1 MQIKKLR
8 SVIGLIAITVFC
20 SVFSVMGTQAKADA
34 QNGKK
39 NSLPEIEYLYIESP
53 DMGIRDT
60 ENIVVSLA
68 QAPDEIDAVTL
79 VYESESGQEMELK
92 ANKSEE
98 QTYLF
103 SKEFEKEG
111 IYTVTKVK
119 YTSGNAEYELLLEDE
134 GIEASFEV
142 GEESSEY
149 AMFSENTDITEEEVE
164 EAVVISDNNESAIV
178 SDVSNALEQV
188 SEDVVPVAR
197 SRQAK
202 KSNVVVVLDPGHDS
216 SHTGASGYGVKE
228 QEATLKIAQYCK
240 QELQQYYGIT
250 VYMTREGA
258 ECPYPETI
266 GVSNGNVRDI
276 EKRVQWAAEKGA
288 SSFVSFHLNSSTSS
302 SPKGAEVYYPSSSS
316 DGKSLAQKI
325 ENELVSLGL
334 YNRGVKKNDTYAV
347 IKNSIRNGFPGL
359 IIEHAFVSNSGDA
372 SKYLSSDAKLR
383 SLGIA
388 DATGIAKYYGL
399 SKGVWELAS
408 NGKWKWK
415 DGSGKYIVDS
425 WKFISDKWYFFDKNG
440 YMLTGW
446 QLIDGHW
453 YYLNG
458 SGAMLTGWQFI
469 DGCWYYLNGSGAMLT
484 GWQYLDGHWY
494 YLNGSGAMLTGLQ
507 NIGSHTCYFNSS
519 GWMLTGW
526 QKIENIWYYFN
537 SSGYMLK
544 GEQNIG
550 GTKWYLDEKTG
561 ALYTGWRAADNKW
574 YYHNNY
580 GYKTIGWQKVG
591 GCWYYMNKKGE
602 MLTGW
607 QFIDGHWYYM
617 NGSGVML
624 AGWQFID
631 SHWYYMNGNGAMLTG
646 WQLIGGHWY
655 YMNGSGKM
663 LTGLQKIG
671 NQTCYFNS
679 SGWMLTGWQKIEN
692 ILYYF
697 NGSGYMLKGEQNIG
711 GTKWYLDEKTGALYT
726 GWQFSDNKWHYHNNY
741 GYKIIGWQKV
751 GGCWY
756 YMNEKGEM
764 LRGWQFIGSHWYYM
778 NGSGAMLTGWQ
789 FIDSHW
795 YYMNGSGAMLTGWQF
810 IGSHW
815 YYLNGSGAMLT
826 GWQFIGN
833 KWYYLESSGVW
844 NANPTSKPPIEG
856 EPTEKPSVE
865 EYYTIEGENTVTV
878 EQMARWYT
886 ENSPITFPV
895 DSYRSGGVNSLKE
908 FCQIYYE
915 EAQSENIRVEV
926 AFAQAMHETGWLQ
939 FKGQV
944 KIGQFNFAGLG
955 ATDGG
960 ASGADF
966 SKYGTEGVRMGIRA
980 QIQHLKAYAS
990 DTITEKTLANLC
1002 VDERF
1007 KYVTKGCAK
1016 YVEWLGQ
1023 KENPQGLGWA
1033 TAEGYGNKIRAQI
1046 ESLKACKN

>member
-1 MQIKKLR
+1 MQIKRLR

-39 NSLPEIEYLYIESP
+39 NSLPEVEYLYIESP
-53 DMGIRDT
+53 DMRIRDT

-197 SRQAK
+197 SRQVK

-216 SHTGASGYGVKE
+216 SHTGASGHGVRE
-228 QEATLKIAQYCK
+228 EVATLKIAQYCK
-240 QELQQYYGIT
+240 QELEQYGGVT
-250 VYMTREGA
+250 VYMTRTSA
-258 ECPYPETI
+258 ACPYPETI
-266 GVSNGNVRDI
+266 GVSKGNIKDI
-276 EKRVQWAAEKGA
+276 EKRVQWAASKGA
-288 SSFVSFHLNSSTSS
+288 SSFVSFHLNSASAAA
-302 SPKGAEVYYPSSSS
+302 KGAEVYYPSSSS
-316 DGKSLAQKI
+316 EGKALAQKI
-325 ENELVSLGL
+325 QNELTALGL
-334 YNRGVKKNDTYAV
+334 NDRKVKKGDTYAV
-347 IKNSIRNGFPGL
+347 VKNSIRNGFPGL
-359 IIEHAFVSNSGDA
+359 IIEHAFVSNSSDA
-372 SKYLSSDAKLR
+372 SNYLSSDAKLR
-383 SLGIA
+383 SLGVA

-399 SKGVWELAS
+399 SKGEWEFI

-415 DGSGKYIVDS
+415 EGSGNYVVNS
-425 WKFISDKWYFFDKNG
+425 WKLIADKWYYFDKNG
-440 YMLTGW
+440 YMQTGW
-446 QLIDGHW
+446 QFIGNHW
-453 YYLNG
+453 YYMSG
-458 SGAMLTGWQFI
+458 SGTMLTGWQFI
-469 DGCWYYLNGSGAMLT
+469 DGYWYYMNGSGAMLT

-494 YLNGSGAMLTGLQ
+494 YLN
-507 NIGSHTCYFNSS
+507 
-519 GWMLTGW
+519 
-526 QKIENIWYYFN
+526 E
-537 SSGYMLK
+537 
-544 GEQNIG
+544 
-550 GTKWYLDEKTG
+550 
-561 ALYTGWRAADNKW
+561 
-574 YYHNNY
+574 
-580 GYKTIGWQKVG
+580 
-591 GCWYYMNKKGE
+591 
-602 MLTGW
+602 
-607 QFIDGHWYYM
+607 
-617 NGSGVML
+617 
-624 AGWQFID
+624 
-631 SHWYYMNGNGAMLTG
+631 
-646 WQLIGGHWY
+646 
-655 YMNGSGKM
+655 SGKM
-663 LTGLQKIG
+663 LKGLQKIG

-692 ILYYF
+692 IWYYF
-697 NGSGYMLKGEQNIG
+697 NGSGYMVKGEQKIG
-711 GTKWYLDEKTGALYT
+711 GTKWYLDEQTGALTT
-726 GWQFSDNKWHYHNNY
+726 GWKIVDNKWFYYNSN
-741 GYKIIGWQKV
+741 GYRTTGWQKV
-751 GGCWY
+751 SGHWY
-756 YMNEKGEM
+756 YMNKDGVM
-764 LRGWQFIGSHWYYM
+764 LTGWQYLSGSWYYMNKDGVMLTGWQYLSGHWYYM

-789 FIDSHW
+789 
-795 YYMNGSGAMLTGWQF
+795 Y
-810 IGSHW
+810 
-815 YYLNGSGAMLT
+815 
-826 GWQFIGN
+826 IGN
-833 KWYYLESSGVW
+833 KWYYFESSGVW
-844 NANPTSKPPIEG
+844 NSNPSNKPPVQEQ
-856 EPTEKPSVE
+856 PSEKPSDKPSQSPSDKPTVE
-865 EYYTIEGENTVTV
+865 DYYTIEGESSVTV
-878 EQMARWYT
+878 EQMMKWYD
-886 ENSPITFPV
+886 EKSPIDFPV
-895 DSYRSGGVNSLKE
+895 DAYRLGGVNSLKD

-955 ATDGG
+955 AIDGG

-966 SKYGTEGVRMGIRA
+966 SKYREEGVRMGIRA

-990 DTITEKTLANLC
+990 DTVTENTLANPC

-1007 KYVTKGCAK
+1007 KYVTKGCAE

-1033 TAEGYGNKIRAQI
+1033 TMKGYGNKIRAQI
-1046 ESLKACKN
+1046 ENLKACKV

>member
-1 MQIKKLR
+1 MQIKRLR

-39 NSLPEIEYLYIESP
+39 NLLPEIEYLYIESP

-216 SHTGASGYGVKE
+216 SHAGASGYGVKE

-240 QELQQYYGIT
+240 QELEQYYGIT
-250 VYMTREGA
+250 VYMTRERA

-408 NGKWKWK
+408 NGKWQWK
-415 DGSGKYIVDS
+415 DGSGKYVVNS
-425 WKFISDKWYFFDKNG
+425 WKYISDKWYYFDKNG

-646 WQLIGGHWY
+646 WQLIGGH
-655 YMNGSGKM
+655 
-663 LTGLQKIG
+663 
-671 NQTCYFNS
+671 
-679 SGWMLTGWQKIEN
+679 
-692 ILYYF
+692 
-697 NGSGYMLKGEQNIG
+697 
-711 GTKWYLDEKTGALYT
+711 
-726 GWQFSDNKWHYHNNY
+726 
-741 GYKIIGWQKV
+741 
-751 GGCWY
+751 WY

-990 DTITEKTLANLC
+990 DTITEKTLANFC

-1016 YVEWLGQ
+1016 YVEWLGRR
-1023 KENPQGLGWA
+1023 KIHKDWAGLQRKA
-1033 TAEGYGNKIRAQI
+1033 MEIRY
-1046 ESLKACKN
+1046 ELKLRV

>member
-1 MQIKKLR
+1 MQIKRLR

-39 NSLPEIEYLYIESP
+39 NLLPEIEYLYIESP

-216 SHTGASGYGVKE
+216 SHAGASGYGVKE

-240 QELQQYYGIT
+240 QELEQYYGIT

-408 NGKWKWK
+408 NGKWQWK
-415 DGSGKYIVDS
+415 DGSGKYVVNS
-425 WKFISDKWYFFDKNG
+425 WKYISDKWYYFDKNG

-446 QLIDGHW
+446 QYLDGHW
-453 YYLNG
+453 YYMNG
-458 SGAMLTGWQFI
+458 SGVMLTGWQSL
-469 DGCWYYLNGSGAMLT
+469 DGYWYYMNESGVMLT

-494 YLNGSGAMLTGLQ
+494 YLSGSGKMLTGLQ
-507 NIGSHTCYFNSS
+507 NIGSQTCYFNSS

-537 SSGYMLK
+537 
-544 GEQNIG
+544 
-550 GTKWYLDEKTG
+550 
-561 ALYTGWRAADNKW
+561 
-574 YYHNNY
+574 
-580 GYKTIGWQKVG
+580 
-591 GCWYYMNKKGE
+591 
-602 MLTGW
+602 
-607 QFIDGHWYYM
+607 
-617 NGSGVML
+617 
-624 AGWQFID
+624 
-631 SHWYYMNGNGAMLTG
+631 
-646 WQLIGGHWY
+646 
-655 YMNGSGKM
+655 
-663 LTGLQKIG
+663 
-671 NQTCYFNS
+671 
-679 SGWMLTGWQKIEN
+679 
-692 ILYYF
+692 
-697 NGSGYMLKGEQNIG
+697 GSGYMLKGEQNIG
-711 GTKWYLDEKTGALYT
+711 GTKWYLDEQTGAWYT
-726 GWQFSDNKWHYHNNY
+726 GWRIVGNKWYYYDKY
-741 GYKIIGWQKV
+741 GYKTTGWQLIS
-751 GGCWY
+751 G
-756 YMNEKGEM
+756 
-764 LRGWQFIGSHWYYM
+764 HWYYM

-789 FIDSHW
+789 
-795 YYMNGSGAMLTGWQF
+795 Y
-810 IGSHW
+810 
-815 YYLNGSGAMLT
+815 
-826 GWQFIGN
+826 IGN

-844 NANPTSKPPIEG
+844 NPNPTSKPPIEG
-856 EPTEKPSVE
+856 EPTDKPSVE
-865 EYYTIEGENTVTV
+865 KYYTIEGENTVTV
-878 EQMARWYT
+878 EQMVRWYA

-895 DSYRSGGVNSLKE
+895 DSYRPGGVNSLEE

-960 ASGADF
+960 ALGADF

-990 DTITEKTLANLC
+990 DTITEKTLANFC

-1033 TAEGYGNKIRAQI
+1033 TSVGYGNKIRVQI
-1046 ESLKACKN
+1046 DSLKTSGV

>member
-1 MQIKKLR
+1 MQIKRLR

-39 NSLPEIEYLYIESP
+39 NSLPEVEYLYIESP
-53 DMGIRDT
+53 DMRIRDT

-216 SHTGASGYGVKE
+216 SHTGASGHGVRE
-228 QEATLKIAQYCK
+228 EVATLKIAQYCK
-240 QELQQYYGIT
+240 QELEQYGGVT
-250 VYMTREGA
+250 VYMTRTSA
-258 ECPYPETI
+258 ACPYPETI
-266 GVSNGNVRDI
+266 GVSKGNIKDI
-276 EKRVQWAAEKGA
+276 EKRVQWAASKGA
-288 SSFVSFHLNSSTSS
+288 SSFVSFHLNSASAAA
-302 SPKGAEVYYPSSSS
+302 KGAEVYYPSSSGE
-316 DGKSLAQKI
+316 GKALAQKI
-325 ENELVSLGL
+325 QNELTALGL
-334 YNRGVKKNDTYAV
+334 NDRKVKKGDTYAV

-383 SLGIA
+383 SLGVA

-399 SKGVWELAS
+399 SKGEWEFI

-415 DGSGKYIVDS
+415 ESSGKYVVNS
-425 WKFISDKWYFFDKNG
+425 WKLIADKWYHFDKSG
-440 YMLTGW
+440 YMQTGW
-446 QLIDGHW
+446 QYLDGYW

-469 DGCWYYLNGSGAMLT
+469 DGCWYYLNGSGAMQT

-494 YLNGSGAMLTGLQ
+494 YLNRSGA
-507 NIGSHTCYFNSS
+507 
-519 GWMLTGW
+519 
-526 QKIENIWYYFN
+526 
-537 SSGYMLK
+537 
-544 GEQNIG
+544 
-550 GTKWYLDEKTG
+550 
-561 ALYTGWRAADNKW
+561 
-574 YYHNNY
+574 
-580 GYKTIGWQKVG
+580 
-591 GCWYYMNKKGE
+591 
-602 MLTGW
+602 
-607 QFIDGHWYYM
+607 
-617 NGSGVML
+617 
-624 AGWQFID
+624 
-631 SHWYYMNGNGAMLTG
+631 
-646 WQLIGGHWY
+646 
-655 YMNGSGKM
+655 M

-679 SGWMLTGWQKIEN
+679 SGWMLTGWQEIEN
-692 ILYYF
+692 IKYYF

-711 GTKWYLDEKTGALYT
+711 GTKWYLDEQTGALHIGWRILENKWFYYNSYGYKTT
-726 GWQFSDNKWHYHNNY
+726 GWQYVGGRWYYMNGK
-741 GYKIIGWQKV
+741 GEMLTGWQKV
-751 GGCWY
+751 GNSWY
-756 YMNEKGEM
+756 YLN
-764 LRGWQFIGSHWYYM
+764 R
-778 NGSGAMLTGWQ
+778 SGAMLTGWQ
-789 FIDSHW
+789 LIGGHW
-795 YYMNGSGAMLTGWQF
+795 YYLSGSGVMLTGWQ
-810 IGSHW
+810 
-815 YYLNGSGAMLT
+815 Y
-826 GWQFIGN
+826 IGN
-833 KWYYLESSGVW
+833 SWYYLEPSGVW
-844 NANPTSKPPIEG
+844 NSNPTSKPPIQENPS
-856 EPTEKPSVE
+856 EKPTDKPSVE
-865 EYYTIEGENTVTV
+865 NYYTLEGESTVSV
-878 EQMARWYT
+878 EQMAKWYIT
-886 ENSPITFPV
+886 KSPIDFPV
-895 DSYRSGGVNSLKE
+895 DSYRSGGVNSLE
-908 FCQIYYE
+908 ELCQIYYE

-990 DTITEKTLANLC
+990 ADITEKTLANPC

-1007 KYVTKGCAK
+1007 KYVTKGCAE

-1023 KENPQGLGWA
+1023 KENPKGLGWA
-1033 TAEGYGNKIRAQI
+1033 TSVGYGNKIRAQI
-1046 ESLKACKN
+1046 ESLKLSKV

>member
-1 MQIKKLR
+1 MQIKRLR

-39 NSLPEIEYLYIESP
+39 NLLPEIEYLYIESP

-216 SHTGASGYGVKE
+216 SHAGASGYGVKE

-240 QELQQYYGIT
+240 QELEQYYGIT

-258 ECPYPETI
+258 ECPYPKTI

-408 NGKWKWK
+408 NGKWQWK
-415 DGSGKYIVDS
+415 DGSGKYVVNS
-425 WKFISDKWYFFDKNG
+425 WKYISDKWYYFDKNG

-915 EAQSENIRVEV
+915 EAQSENCLLYTSPSPR
-926 AFAQAMHETGWLQ
+926 
-939 FKGQV
+939 
-944 KIGQFNFAGLG
+944 
-955 ATDGG
+955 
-960 ASGADF
+960 
-966 SKYGTEGVRMGIRA
+966 
-980 QIQHLKAYAS
+980 
-990 DTITEKTLANLC
+990 DT
-1002 VDERF
+1002 R
-1007 KYVTKGCAK
+1007 
-1016 YVEWLGQ
+1016 
-1023 KENPQGLGWA
+1023 
-1033 TAEGYGNKIRAQI
+1033 
-1046 ESLKACKN
+1046 

>member
-1 MQIKKLR
+1 MKIKRLR
-8 SVIGLIAITVFC
+8 SIVWLIAITVFC

-39 NSLPEIEYLYIESP
+39 NSLPEVEYLYIESP
-53 DMGIRDT
+53 DMRIRDT

-197 SRQAK
+197 SRQVK

-216 SHTGASGYGVKE
+216 SHTGASGHGVRE
-228 QEATLKIAQYCK
+228 EVATLKIAQYCK
-240 QELQQYYGIT
+240 QELEQYGGVT
-250 VYMTREGA
+250 VYMTRTSA
-258 ECPYPETI
+258 ACPYPETI
-266 GVSNGNVRDI
+266 GVSSGNIKDI
-276 EKRVQWAAEKGA
+276 EKRVQWAASKGA
-288 SSFVSFHLNSSTSS
+288 SSFVSFHLNSASAAA
-302 SPKGAEVYYPSSSS
+302 KGAEVYYPSSSS
-316 DGKSLAQKI
+316 EGKALAQKI
-325 ENELVSLGL
+325 QNELTALGL
-334 YNRGVKKNDTYAV
+334 NDRKVKKGDTYAV
-347 IKNSIRNGFPGL
+347 VKNSIRNGFPGL
-359 IIEHAFVSNSGDA
+359 IIEHAFVSNSSDA
-372 SKYLSSDAKLR
+372 SNYLSSDAKLR
-383 SLGIA
+383 SLGVA

-399 SKGVWELAS
+399 SKGEWEFI

-415 DGSGKYIVDS
+415 EGSGNYVVNS
-425 WKFISDKWYFFDKNG
+425 WKLIADKWYYFDKNG

-446 QLIDGHW
+446 QWIGDHW

-458 SGAMLTGWQFI
+458 SGT
-469 DGCWYYLNGSGAMLT
+469 MLT
-484 GWQYLDGHWY
+484 GWQYIGNHWY
-494 YLNGSGAMLTGLQ
+494 YLNGSGTMLTGWQYLGGHWYYLSESGKMFTGLQ
-507 NIGSHTCYFNSS
+507 KIGNQTCYFNNS

-537 SSGYMLK
+537 GSGYMVK
-544 GEQNIG
+544 GEQKIG

-561 ALYTGWRAADNKW
+561 ALYTGWRVVDNKW
-574 YYHNNY
+574 YYHNDY
-580 GYKTIGWQKVG
+580 GYKTIGWQKIG
-591 GCWYYMNKKGE
+591 GRWYYLNGSGE

-607 QFIDGHWYYM
+607 QY
-617 NGSGVML
+617 
-624 AGWQFID
+624 
-631 SHWYYMNGNGAMLTG
+631 
-646 WQLIGGHWY
+646 
-655 YMNGSGKM
+655 
-663 LTGLQKIG
+663 IG
-671 NQTCYFNS
+671 N
-679 SGWMLTGWQKIEN
+679 
-692 ILYYF
+692 
-697 NGSGYMLKGEQNIG
+697 
-711 GTKWYLDEKTGALYT
+711 
-726 GWQFSDNKWHYHNNY
+726 
-741 GYKIIGWQKV
+741 
-751 GGCWY
+751 
-756 YMNEKGEM
+756 
-764 LRGWQFIGSHWYYM
+764 
-778 NGSGAMLTGWQ
+778 
-789 FIDSHW
+789 
-795 YYMNGSGAMLTGWQF
+795 
-810 IGSHW
+810 HW
-815 YYLNGSGAMLT
+815 YYLNGSGVMLT
-826 GWQFIGN
+826 GWQYIGN
-833 KWYYLESSGVW
+833 KWYYLETSGIW
-844 NANPTSKPPIEG
+844 NSNPTSKPPVQDDSSG
-856 EPTEKPSVE
+856 KPTNKPSPSPEEKPSVE
-865 EYYTIEGENTVTV
+865 NYYTIEGESTVTV

-895 DSYRSGGVNSLKE
+895 DSYHSGGVNSLEE
-908 FCQIYYE
+908 FCKIYCE

-939 FKGQV
+939 FEGQV

-1033 TAEGYGNKIRAQI
+1033 TAEGYGNKIRDQI
-1046 ESLKACKN
+1046 DRLKACKV

>member
-1 MQIKKLR
+1 MQIKRLR

-39 NSLPEIEYLYIESP
+39 NSLPEVEYLYIESP
-53 DMGIRDT
+53 DMRIRDT

-216 SHTGASGYGVKE
+216 SHTGASGHGVRE
-228 QEATLKIAQYCK
+228 EVATLKIAQYCK
-240 QELQQYYGIT
+240 QELEQYGGVT
-250 VYMTREGA
+250 VYMTRTSA
-258 ECPYPETI
+258 ACPYPETI
-266 GVSNGNVRDI
+266 GVSKGNIKDI
-276 EKRVQWAAEKGA
+276 EKRVQWAASKGA
-288 SSFVSFHLNSSTSS
+288 SSFVSFHLNSASAAA
-302 SPKGAEVYYPSSSS
+302 KGAEVYYPSSSGE
-316 DGKSLAQKI
+316 GKALAQKI
-325 ENELVSLGL
+325 QNELTALGL
-334 YNRGVKKNDTYAV
+334 NDRKVKKGDTYAV
-347 IKNSIRNGFPGL
+347 IKNSMRNGFPGL

-383 SLGIA
+383 SLGVA

-399 SKGVWELAS
+399 SKGEWEFI

-415 DGSGKYIVDS
+415 ESSGKYVVNS
-425 WKFISDKWYFFDKNG
+425 WKLIADKWYHFDKSG
-440 YMLTGW
+440 YMQTGW
-446 QLIDGHW
+446 QYLDGYW

-469 DGCWYYLNGSGAMLT
+469 DGCWYYLNGSGAMQT

-494 YLNGSGAMLTGLQ
+494 YLNRSGA
-507 NIGSHTCYFNSS
+507 
-519 GWMLTGW
+519 
-526 QKIENIWYYFN
+526 
-537 SSGYMLK
+537 
-544 GEQNIG
+544 
-550 GTKWYLDEKTG
+550 
-561 ALYTGWRAADNKW
+561 
-574 YYHNNY
+574 
-580 GYKTIGWQKVG
+580 
-591 GCWYYMNKKGE
+591 
-602 MLTGW
+602 
-607 QFIDGHWYYM
+607 
-617 NGSGVML
+617 
-624 AGWQFID
+624 
-631 SHWYYMNGNGAMLTG
+631 
-646 WQLIGGHWY
+646 
-655 YMNGSGKM
+655 M

-679 SGWMLTGWQKIEN
+679 SGWMLTGWQEIEN
-692 ILYYF
+692 IKYYF

-711 GTKWYLDEKTGALYT
+711 GTKWYLDEQTGALHIGWRILENKWFYYNSYGYKTT
-726 GWQFSDNKWHYHNNY
+726 GWQYVGGRWYYMNGK
-741 GYKIIGWQKV
+741 GEMLTGWQKV
-751 GGCWY
+751 GNSWY
-756 YMNEKGEM
+756 YLN
-764 LRGWQFIGSHWYYM
+764 R
-778 NGSGAMLTGWQ
+778 SGAMLTGWQ
-789 FIDSHW
+789 LIGGHW
-795 YYMNGSGAMLTGWQF
+795 YYLSGSGVMLTGWQ
-810 IGSHW
+810 
-815 YYLNGSGAMLT
+815 Y
-826 GWQFIGN
+826 IGN
-833 KWYYLESSGVW
+833 SWYYLEPSGVW
-844 NANPTSKPPIEG
+844 NSNPTSKPPIQENPS
-856 EPTEKPSVE
+856 EKPTDKPSVE
-865 EYYTIEGENTVTV
+865 NYYTLEGESTVSV
-878 EQMARWYT
+878 EQMAKWYIT
-886 ENSPITFPV
+886 KSPIDFPV
-895 DSYRSGGVNSLKE
+895 DSYRSGGVNSLE
-908 FCQIYYE
+908 ELCQIYYE

-990 DTITEKTLANLC
+990 ADITEKTLANPC

-1007 KYVTKGCAK
+1007 KYVTKGCAE

-1023 KENPQGLGWA
+1023 KENPKGLGWA
-1033 TAEGYGNKIRAQI
+1033 TSVGYGNKIRAQI
-1046 ESLKACKN
+1046 ESLKLSKV

>member
-1 MQIKKLR
+1 MKIKRLR
-8 SVIGLIAITVFC
+8 SIVWLIAITVFC

-39 NSLPEIEYLYIESP
+39 NSLPEVEYLYIESP
-53 DMGIRDT
+53 DMRIRDT

-197 SRQAK
+197 SRQVK

-216 SHTGASGYGVKE
+216 SHTGASGHGVRE
-228 QEATLKIAQYCK
+228 EVATLKIAQYCK
-240 QELQQYYGIT
+240 QELEQYGGVT
-250 VYMTREGA
+250 VYMTRTSA
-258 ECPYPETI
+258 ACPYPETI
-266 GVSNGNVRDI
+266 GVSSGNIKDI
-276 EKRVQWAAEKGA
+276 EKRVQWAASKGA
-288 SSFVSFHLNSSTSS
+288 SSFVSFHLNSASAAA
-302 SPKGAEVYYPSSSS
+302 KGAEVYYPSSSS
-316 DGKSLAQKI
+316 EGKALAQKI
-325 ENELVSLGL
+325 QNELTALGL
-334 YNRGVKKNDTYAV
+334 NDRKVKKGDTYAV
-347 IKNSIRNGFPGL
+347 VKNSIRNGFPGL
-359 IIEHAFVSNSGDA
+359 IIEHAFVSNSSDA
-372 SKYLSSDAKLR
+372 SNYLSSDAKLR
-383 SLGIA
+383 SLGVA

-399 SKGVWELAS
+399 SKGEWEFI

-415 DGSGKYIVDS
+415 EGSGNYVVNS
-425 WKFISDKWYFFDKNG
+425 WKLIADKWYYFDKNG

-446 QLIDGHW
+446 QWIGDHW

-458 SGAMLTGWQFI
+458 SGT
-469 DGCWYYLNGSGAMLT
+469 MLT
-484 GWQYLDGHWY
+484 GWQYIGNHWY
-494 YLNGSGAMLTGLQ
+494 YLNGSGTMLTGWQYLGGHWYYLSESGKMFTGLQ
-507 NIGSHTCYFNSS
+507 KIGNQTCYFNNS

-537 SSGYMLK
+537 GSGYMVK
-544 GEQNIG
+544 GEQKIG

-561 ALYTGWRAADNKW
+561 ALYTGWRVVDNKW

-580 GYKTIGWQKVG
+580 GYKTIGWQK
-591 GCWYYMNKKGE
+591 
-602 MLTGW
+602 
-607 QFIDGHWYYM
+607 IDG
-617 NGSGVML
+617 
-624 AGWQFID
+624 
-631 SHWYYMNGNGAMLTG
+631 
-646 WQLIGGHWY
+646 
-655 YMNGSGKM
+655 
-663 LTGLQKIG
+663 
-671 NQTCYFNS
+671 
-679 SGWMLTGWQKIEN
+679 
-692 ILYYF
+692 
-697 NGSGYMLKGEQNIG
+697 
-711 GTKWYLDEKTGALYT
+711 
-726 GWQFSDNKWHYHNNY
+726 
-741 GYKIIGWQKV
+741 
-751 GGCWY
+751 
-756 YMNEKGEM
+756 
-764 LRGWQFIGSHWYYM
+764 
-778 NGSGAMLTGWQ
+778 
-789 FIDSHW
+789 
-795 YYMNGSGAMLTGWQF
+795 
-810 IGSHW
+810 HW
-815 YYLNGSGAMLT
+815 YYLNGSGEMLT
-826 GWQFIGN
+826 GWQYIGNHWYYLNGSGVMLTGWQYIGN
-833 KWYYLESSGVW
+833 KWYYLETSGIW
-844 NANPTSKPPIEG
+844 NSNPTSKPPVQDDSSG
-856 EPTEKPSVE
+856 KPTNKPSPSPEEKPSVE
-865 EYYTIEGENTVTV
+865 NYYTIEGESTVTV

-895 DSYRSGGVNSLKE
+895 DSYHSGGVNSLEE
-908 FCQIYYE
+908 FCKIYCE

-939 FKGQV
+939 FEGQV

-1033 TAEGYGNKIRAQI
+1033 TAEGYGNKIRDQI
-1046 ESLKACKN
+1046 DRLKACKV

>member
-1 MQIKKLR
+1 MQIKRLR

-39 NSLPEIEYLYIESP
+39 NLLPEIEYLYIKSP

-216 SHTGASGYGVKE
+216 SHAGASGYGVKE

-240 QELQQYYGIT
+240 QELEQYYGIT

-408 NGKWKWK
+408 NGKWQWK
-415 DGSGKYIVDS
+415 DGSGKYVVNS
-425 WKFISDKWYFFDKNG
+425 WKYISDKWYYFDKNG

-446 QLIDGHW
+446 QYLDGHW
-453 YYLNG
+453 YYMNG
-458 SGAMLTGWQFI
+458 SGVMLTGWQSL
-469 DGCWYYLNGSGAMLT
+469 DGYWYYMNESGVMLT

-494 YLNGSGAMLTGLQ
+494 YLSGSGKMLTGLQ

-550 GTKWYLDEKTG
+550 GTKWYLDEQTG
-561 ALYTGWRAADNKW
+561 AWYTGWRIVENKW
-574 YYHNNY
+574 YYYNNY
-580 GYKTIGWQKVG
+580 GYKI
-591 GCWYYMNKKGE
+591 
-602 MLTGW
+602 
-607 QFIDGHWYYM
+607 
-617 NGSGVML
+617 
-624 AGWQFID
+624 
-631 SHWYYMNGNGAMLTG
+631 TG

-655 YMNGSGKM
+655 YMNESGVM
-663 LTGLQKIG
+663 LTGLQNIG
-671 NQTCYFNS
+671 SQTCYFNS

-692 ILYYF
+692 IWYYF

-711 GTKWYLDEKTGALYT
+711 GTKWYLDEQTGAWYT
-726 GWQFSDNKWHYHNNY
+726 GWRIVGNKWYYYDKY
-741 GYKIIGWQKV
+741 GYKTTGWQLIS
-751 GGCWY
+751 G
-756 YMNEKGEM
+756 
-764 LRGWQFIGSHWYYM
+764 HWYYM

-789 FIDSHW
+789 
-795 YYMNGSGAMLTGWQF
+795 Y
-810 IGSHW
+810 
-815 YYLNGSGAMLT
+815 
-826 GWQFIGN
+826 IGN

-844 NANPTSKPPIEG
+844 NPNPTSKPPIEG
-856 EPTEKPSVE
+856 EPTDKPSVE
-865 EYYTIEGENTVTV
+865 KYYTIEGENTVTV
-878 EQMARWYT
+878 EQMVRWYA

-895 DSYRSGGVNSLKE
+895 DSYRPGGVNSLEE

-960 ASGADF
+960 ALGADF

-990 DTITEKTLANLC
+990 DTITEKTLANFC

-1033 TAEGYGNKIRAQI
+1033 TSVGYGNKIRVQI
-1046 ESLKACKN
+1046 DSLKTSGV

>member
-1 MQIKKLR
+1 MQIKRLR

-39 NSLPEIEYLYIESP
+39 NSLPEVEYLYIESP
-53 DMGIRDT
+53 DMRIRDT

-216 SHTGASGYGVKE
+216 SHTGASGHGVRE
-228 QEATLKIAQYCK
+228 EVATLKIAQYCK
-240 QELQQYYGIT
+240 QELEQYGGVT
-250 VYMTREGA
+250 VYMTRTSA
-258 ECPYPETI
+258 ACPYPETI
-266 GVSNGNVRDI
+266 GVSKGNIKDI
-276 EKRVQWAAEKGA
+276 EKRVQWAASKGA
-288 SSFVSFHLNSSTSS
+288 SSFVSFHLNSASAAA
-302 SPKGAEVYYPSSSS
+302 KGAEVYYPSSSGE
-316 DGKSLAQKI
+316 GKALAQKI
-325 ENELVSLGL
+325 QNELTALGL
-334 YNRGVKKNDTYAV
+334 NDRKVKKGDTYAV

-415 DGSGKYIVDS
+415 DGSGKYVVNS
-425 WKFISDKWYFFDKNG
+425 WKLIADKWYHFDKSG
-440 YMLTGW
+440 YMQTGW
-446 QLIDGHW
+446 QYLDGHW

-507 NIGSHTCYFNSS
+507 KIGSQTCYFNDS
-519 GWMLTGW
+519 GWMLIGW

-537 SSGYMLK
+537 DSGYMLK

-550 GTKWYLDEKTG
+550 GIKWYLDEQTG
-561 ALYTGWRAADNKW
+561 ALNTGWRLVDNKW
-574 YYHNNY
+574 YYYNSY
-580 GYKTIGWQKVG
+580 GYKTTGWQYVG
-591 GCWYYMNKKGE
+591 GRWYYMNEKGE

-607 QFIDGHWYYM
+607 KKVGNSWYYM
-617 NGSGVML
+617 NESGAML
-624 AGWQFID
+624 TDWQFID

-646 WQLIGGHWY
+646 
-655 YMNGSGKM
+655 
-663 LTGLQKIG
+663 LQKIG
-671 NQTCYFNS
+671 SQTCYFNVD
-679 SGWMLTGWQKIEN
+679 GWMLTSWQKIEN
-692 ILYYF
+692 VWYYF

-741 GYKIIGWQKV
+741 GYKTIGWQKV

-764 LRGWQFIGSHWYYM
+764 LTGWQFIGSHWYYM

-1033 TAEGYGNKIRAQI
+1033 TSIGYGNKIRFQI
-1046 ESLKACKN
+1046 DSLKASGE

>member
-1 MQIKKLR
+1 MQIKRLR

-39 NSLPEIEYLYIESP
+39 NLLPEIEYLYIESP

-202 KSNVVVVLDPGHDS
+202 KSNVIVVLDPGHDS
-216 SHTGASGYGVKE
+216 SHAGASGYGVKE

-240 QELQQYYGIT
+240 QELEQYYGIT

-408 NGKWKWK
+408 NGKWQWK
-415 DGSGKYIVDS
+415 DGSGKYVVNS
-425 WKFISDKWYFFDKNG
+425 WKYISDKWYYFDKNG
-440 YMLTGW
+440 Y
-446 QLIDGHW
+446 
-453 YYLNG
+453 
-458 SGAMLTGWQFI
+458 
-469 DGCWYYLNGSGAMLT
+469 MLT

-494 YLNGSGAMLTGLQ
+494 YMNGSGV
-507 NIGSHTCYFNSS
+507 
-519 GWMLTGW
+519 MLTGW

-550 GTKWYLDEKTG
+550 GTKWYLDEQTG
-561 ALYTGWRAADNKW
+561 AWYTGWRIVENKW
-574 YYHNNY
+574 YYYNNY
-580 GYKTIGWQKVG
+580 GYKI
-591 GCWYYMNKKGE
+591 
-602 MLTGW
+602 
-607 QFIDGHWYYM
+607 
-617 NGSGVML
+617 
-624 AGWQFID
+624 
-631 SHWYYMNGNGAMLTG
+631 TG

-655 YMNGSGKM
+655 YMNESGVM
-663 LTGLQKIG
+663 LTGLQNIG
-671 NQTCYFNS
+671 SQTCYFNS

-692 ILYYF
+692 IWYYF

-711 GTKWYLDEKTGALYT
+711 GTKWYLDEQTGAWYT
-726 GWQFSDNKWHYHNNY
+726 GWRIVGNKWYYYDKY
-741 GYKIIGWQKV
+741 GYKTTGWQLIS
-751 GGCWY
+751 G
-756 YMNEKGEM
+756 
-764 LRGWQFIGSHWYYM
+764 HWYYM

-789 FIDSHW
+789 LISGHW
-795 YYMNGSGAMLTGWQF
+795 YYMNGSGVMLTGWQ
-810 IGSHW
+810 
-815 YYLNGSGAMLT
+815 Y
-826 GWQFIGN
+826 IGN

-844 NANPTSKPPIEG
+844 NPNPTSKPPIEG
-856 EPTEKPSVE
+856 EPTDKPSVE
-865 EYYTIEGENTVTV
+865 KYYTIEGENTVTV
-878 EQMARWYT
+878 EQMVRWYA

-895 DSYRSGGVNSLKE
+895 DSYRPGGVNSLEE

-960 ASGADF
+960 ALGADF

-1033 TAEGYGNKIRAQI
+1033 TSVGYGNKIRVQI
-1046 ESLKACKN
+1046 DSLKTSGV

>member
-1 MQIKKLR
+1 MQIKRLR

-39 NSLPEIEYLYIESP
+39 NSLPEVEYLYIESP
-53 DMGIRDT
+53 DMRIRDT

-216 SHTGASGYGVKE
+216 SHTGASGHGVRE
-228 QEATLKIAQYCK
+228 EVATLKIAQYCK
-240 QELQQYYGIT
+240 QELEQYGGVT
-250 VYMTREGA
+250 VYMTRTSA
-258 ECPYPETI
+258 ACPYPETI
-266 GVSNGNVRDI
+266 GVSKGNIKDI
-276 EKRVQWAAEKGA
+276 EKRVQWAASKGA
-288 SSFVSFHLNSSTSS
+288 SSFVSFHLNSASAAA
-302 SPKGAEVYYPSSSS
+302 KGAEVYYPSSSGE
-316 DGKSLAQKI
+316 GKALAQKI
-325 ENELVSLGL
+325 QNELTALGL
-334 YNRGVKKNDTYAV
+334 NDRKVKKGDTYAV
-347 IKNSIRNGFPGL
+347 IKNSMRNGFPGL

-383 SLGIA
+383 SLGVA

-399 SKGVWELAS
+399 SKGEWEFI

-415 DGSGKYIVDS
+415 ESSGKYVVNS
-425 WKFISDKWYFFDKNG
+425 WKLIADKWYHFDKSG
-440 YMLTGW
+440 YMQTGW
-446 QLIDGHW
+446 QYLDGYW

-469 DGCWYYLNGSGAMLT
+469 DGCWYYLNGSGAMQT

-494 YLNGSGAMLTGLQ
+494 YLNRSGA
-507 NIGSHTCYFNSS
+507 
-519 GWMLTGW
+519 
-526 QKIENIWYYFN
+526 
-537 SSGYMLK
+537 
-544 GEQNIG
+544 
-550 GTKWYLDEKTG
+550 
-561 ALYTGWRAADNKW
+561 
-574 YYHNNY
+574 
-580 GYKTIGWQKVG
+580 
-591 GCWYYMNKKGE
+591 
-602 MLTGW
+602 
-607 QFIDGHWYYM
+607 
-617 NGSGVML
+617 
-624 AGWQFID
+624 
-631 SHWYYMNGNGAMLTG
+631 
-646 WQLIGGHWY
+646 
-655 YMNGSGKM
+655 M

-679 SGWMLTGWQKIEN
+679 SGWMLTGWQEIEN
-692 ILYYF
+692 IKYYF

-711 GTKWYLDEKTGALYT
+711 GTKWYLDEQTGALHTGWRILENKWFYYNSYGYKTT
-726 GWQFSDNKWHYHNNY
+726 GWQYVGGRWYYMNGK
-741 GYKIIGWQKV
+741 GEMLTGWQKV
-751 GGCWY
+751 GNSWY
-756 YMNEKGEM
+756 YLN
-764 LRGWQFIGSHWYYM
+764 R
-778 NGSGAMLTGWQ
+778 SGAMLTGWQ
-789 FIDSHW
+789 LIGGHW
-795 YYMNGSGAMLTGWQF
+795 YYLSGSGVMLTGWQ
-810 IGSHW
+810 
-815 YYLNGSGAMLT
+815 Y
-826 GWQFIGN
+826 IGN
-833 KWYYLESSGVW
+833 SWYYLEPSGVW
-844 NANPTSKPPIEG
+844 NSNPTSKPPIQENPS
-856 EPTEKPSVE
+856 EKPTDKPSVE
-865 EYYTIEGENTVTV
+865 NYYTLEGESTVSV
-878 EQMARWYT
+878 EQMAKWYIT
-886 ENSPITFPV
+886 KSPIDFPV
-895 DSYRSGGVNSLKE
+895 DSYRSGGVNSLE
-908 FCQIYYE
+908 ELCQIYYE

-990 DTITEKTLANLC
+990 ADITEKTLANPC

-1007 KYVTKGCAK
+1007 KYVTKGCAE

-1023 KENPQGLGWA
+1023 KENPKGLGWA
-1033 TAEGYGNKIRAQI
+1033 TSVGYGNKIRAQI
-1046 ESLKACKN
+1046 ESLKLSKV

>member
-1 MQIKKLR
+1 MQIKRLR
-8 SVIGLIAITVFC
+8 SVIGLIAIAVFC

-39 NSLPEIEYLYIESP
+39 NSLPEVEYLYIESP

-216 SHTGASGYGVKE
+216 SHTGASGHGVRE
-228 QEATLKIAQYCK
+228 EVATLKIAQYCK
-240 QELQQYYGIT
+240 QELEQYGGVT
-250 VYMTREGA
+250 VYMTRTSA
-258 ECPYPETI
+258 ACPYPETI
-266 GVSNGNVRDI
+266 GVSKGNIKDI
-276 EKRVQWAAEKGA
+276 EKRVQWAASKGA
-288 SSFVSFHLNSSTSS
+288 SSFVSFHLNSASAAA
-302 SPKGAEVYYPSSSS
+302 KGAEVYYPSSSS
-316 DGKSLAQKI
+316 EGKALAQKI
-325 ENELVSLGL
+325 QNELTALGL
-334 YNRGVKKNDTYAV
+334 NDRKVKKGDTYAV

-383 SLGIA
+383 SLGVA

-399 SKGVWELAS
+399 SKGEWEFI

-415 DGSGKYIVDS
+415 EGSGKYVVNS
-425 WKFISDKWYFFDKNG
+425 WKLIADKWYHFDKSG
-440 YMLTGW
+440 YMQTGW
-446 QLIDGHW
+446 QYLDGHW

-484 GWQYLDGHWY
+484 GWQYLNGHWY

-507 NIGSHTCYFNSS
+507 KIGSQTCYFNDS
-519 GWMLTGW
+519 GWMLIGW

-537 SSGYMLK
+537 DSGYMLK

-550 GTKWYLDEKTG
+550 GIKWYLDEQTG
-561 ALYTGWRAADNKW
+561 ALNTGWRLVDNKW
-574 YYHNNY
+574 YYYNSY
-580 GYKTIGWQKVG
+580 GYKTTGWQYVG
-591 GCWYYMNKKGE
+591 GRWYYMNEKGE

-607 QFIDGHWYYM
+607 QKVGNSWYYM
-617 NGSGVML
+617 NGSGAML
-624 AGWQFID
+624 TDWQFID

-646 WQLIGGHWY
+646 WQYLDGHWY
-655 YMNGSGKM
+655 YLNGSGAM

-671 NQTCYFNS
+671 SQTCYFNVD
-679 SGWMLTGWQKIEN
+679 GWMLTGWQKIEN

-741 GYKIIGWQKV
+741 GYKTIGWQKV

-764 LRGWQFIGSHWYYM
+764 LTGWQFIGSHWYYM

-1033 TAEGYGNKIRAQI
+1033 TSIGYGNKIRFQI
-1046 ESLKACKN
+1046 DSLKASGE

>member
-1 MQIKKLR
+1 MKIKRLR
-8 SVIGLIAITVFC
+8 SIVWLIAITVFC

-39 NSLPEIEYLYIESP
+39 NSLPEVEYLYIESP
-53 DMGIRDT
+53 DMRIRDT

-197 SRQAK
+197 SRQVK

-216 SHTGASGYGVKE
+216 SHTGASGHGVRE
-228 QEATLKIAQYCK
+228 EVATLKIAQYCK
-240 QELQQYYGIT
+240 QELEQYGGVT
-250 VYMTREGA
+250 VYMTRTSA
-258 ECPYPETI
+258 ACPYPETI
-266 GVSNGNVRDI
+266 GVSSGNIKDI
-276 EKRVQWAAEKGA
+276 EKRVQWAASKGA
-288 SSFVSFHLNSSTSS
+288 SSFVSFHLNSASAAA
-302 SPKGAEVYYPSSSS
+302 KGAEVYYPLSSSE
-316 DGKSLAQKI
+316 GKALAQKI
-325 ENELVSLGL
+325 QNELTALGL
-334 YNRGVKKNDTYAV
+334 NDRKVKKGDTYAV
-347 IKNSIRNGFPGL
+347 VKNSIRNGFPGL
-359 IIEHAFVSNSGDA
+359 IIEHAFVSNSSDA
-372 SKYLSSDAKLR
+372 SNYLSSDAKLR
-383 SLGIA
+383 SLGVA

-399 SKGVWELAS
+399 SKGEWEFI

-415 DGSGKYIVDS
+415 EGSGNYVVNS
-425 WKFISDKWYFFDKNG
+425 WKLIADKWYYFDKNG

-446 QLIDGHW
+446 QWIGDHW

-458 SGAMLTGWQFI
+458 SGAMLTGWQYI
-469 DGCWYYLNGSGAMLT
+469 GN
-484 GWQYLDGHWY
+484 HWY
-494 YLNGSGAMLTGLQ
+494 YLNGSGTMLTGWQYLGGHWYYLSESGKMFTGLQ
-507 NIGSHTCYFNSS
+507 KIGNQTCYFNNS

-537 SSGYMLK
+537 GSGYMVK
-544 GEQNIG
+544 GEQKIG

-561 ALYTGWRAADNKW
+561 ALYTGWRVVDNKWYYHNDYGYKTIGWQKIGGRWYYLNGSGEMLTGWQYLGGHWYYLSESGKMFTGLQKIGNQTCYFNNSGWMLTGWQKIENIWYYFNGSGYMVKGEQKIGGTKWYLDEKTGALYTGWRVVDNKW

-580 GYKTIGWQKVG
+580 GYKTIGWQK
-591 GCWYYMNKKGE
+591 
-602 MLTGW
+602 
-607 QFIDGHWYYM
+607 
-617 NGSGVML
+617 
-624 AGWQFID
+624 
-631 SHWYYMNGNGAMLTG
+631 
-646 WQLIGGHWY
+646 IGG
-655 YMNGSGKM
+655 
-663 LTGLQKIG
+663 
-671 NQTCYFNS
+671 
-679 SGWMLTGWQKIEN
+679 
-692 ILYYF
+692 
-697 NGSGYMLKGEQNIG
+697 
-711 GTKWYLDEKTGALYT
+711 
-726 GWQFSDNKWHYHNNY
+726 
-741 GYKIIGWQKV
+741 
-751 GGCWY
+751 
-756 YMNEKGEM
+756 
-764 LRGWQFIGSHWYYM
+764 
-778 NGSGAMLTGWQ
+778 
-789 FIDSHW
+789 
-795 YYMNGSGAMLTGWQF
+795 
-810 IGSHW
+810 HW
-815 YYLNGSGAMLT
+815 YYLNGSGEMLT
-826 GWQFIGN
+826 GWQYIGNHWYYLNGSGVMLTGWQYIGN
-833 KWYYLESSGVW
+833 KWYYLETSGIW
-844 NANPTSKPPIEG
+844 NSNPTSKPPVQDDSSG
-856 EPTEKPSVE
+856 KPTNKPSPSPEEKPSVE
-865 EYYTIEGENTVTV
+865 NYYTIEGESTVTV

-895 DSYRSGGVNSLKE
+895 DSYHSGGVNSLEE
-908 FCQIYYE
+908 FCKIYCE

-955 ATDGG
+955 STDGG

-1007 KYVTKGCAK
+1007 KYVAKGCAK

-1033 TAEGYGNKIRAQI
+1033 TAEGYGNKIRDQI
-1046 ESLKACKN
+1046 DRLKACKV

>member
-1 MQIKKLR
+1 MQIKRLR

-39 NSLPEIEYLYIESP
+39 NLLPEIEYLYIESP

-216 SHTGASGYGVKE
+216 SHAGASGYGVKE

-240 QELQQYYGIT
+240 QELEQYYGIT

-408 NGKWKWK
+408 NGKWQWK
-415 DGSGKYIVDS
+415 DGSGKYVVNS
-425 WKFISDKWYFFDKNG
+425 WKYISDKWYYFDKNG

-446 QLIDGHW
+446 QYLDGHW
-453 YYLNG
+453 YYMNG
-458 SGAMLTGWQFI
+458 SGVMLTGWQSL
-469 DGCWYYLNGSGAMLT
+469 DGYWYYMNESGVMLT

-494 YLNGSGAMLTGLQ
+494 YLSGSGKMLTGLQ

-550 GTKWYLDEKTG
+550 GTKWYLDEQTG
-561 ALYTGWRAADNKW
+561 AWYTGWRIVENKW
-574 YYHNNY
+574 YYYNNY
-580 GYKTIGWQKVG
+580 GYKI
-591 GCWYYMNKKGE
+591 
-602 MLTGW
+602 
-607 QFIDGHWYYM
+607 
-617 NGSGVML
+617 
-624 AGWQFID
+624 
-631 SHWYYMNGNGAMLTG
+631 TG

-655 YMNGSGKM
+655 YMNESGVM
-663 LTGLQKIG
+663 LTGLQNIG
-671 NQTCYFNS
+671 SQTCYFNS

-692 ILYYF
+692 IWYYF

-711 GTKWYLDEKTGALYT
+711 GTKWYLDEQTGAWYT
-726 GWQFSDNKWHYHNNY
+726 GWRIVGNKWYYYDKY
-741 GYKIIGWQKV
+741 GYKTTGWQLIS
-751 GGCWY
+751 G
-756 YMNEKGEM
+756 
-764 LRGWQFIGSHWYYM
+764 HWYYM

-789 FIDSHW
+789 LISGHW
-795 YYMNGSGAMLTGWQF
+795 YYMNGSGAMLTGWQ
-810 IGSHW
+810 
-815 YYLNGSGAMLT
+815 Y
-826 GWQFIGN
+826 IGN

-844 NANPTSKPPIEG
+844 NPNPTSKPPIEG
-856 EPTEKPSVE
+856 EPTDKPSVE
-865 EYYTIEGENTVTV
+865 KYYTIEGENTVTV
-878 EQMARWYT
+878 EQMVRWYA

-895 DSYRSGGVNSLKE
+895 DSYRPGGVNSLEE

-960 ASGADF
+960 ALGADF

-1033 TAEGYGNKIRAQI
+1033 TSVGYGNKIRVQI
-1046 ESLKACKN
+1046 DSLKTSGV

>member
-1 MQIKKLR
+1 MQIKRLR

-39 NSLPEIEYLYIESP
+39 NSLPEVEYLYIESP
-53 DMGIRDT
+53 DMRIRDT

-216 SHTGASGYGVKE
+216 SHTGASGHGVRE
-228 QEATLKIAQYCK
+228 EVATLKIAQYCK
-240 QELQQYYGIT
+240 QELEQYGGVT
-250 VYMTREGA
+250 VYMTRTSA
-258 ECPYPETI
+258 ACPYPETI
-266 GVSNGNVRDI
+266 GVSKGNIKDI
-276 EKRVQWAAEKGA
+276 EKRVQWAASKGA
-288 SSFVSFHLNSSTSS
+288 SSFVSFHLNSASAAA
-302 SPKGAEVYYPSSSS
+302 KGAEVYYPSSSGE
-316 DGKSLAQKI
+316 GKALAQKI
-325 ENELVSLGL
+325 QNELTALGL
-334 YNRGVKKNDTYAV
+334 NDRKVKKGDTYAV

-383 SLGIA
+383 SLGVA

-399 SKGVWELAS
+399 SKGEWEFI

-415 DGSGKYIVDS
+415 ESSGKYVVNS
-425 WKFISDKWYFFDKNG
+425 WKLIADKWYHFDKSG
-440 YMLTGW
+440 YMQTGW
-446 QLIDGHW
+446 QYLDGHW

-507 NIGSHTCYFNSS
+507 KIGSQTCYFNVD
-519 GWMLTGW
+519 GWMLTSW
-526 QKIENIWYYFN
+526 QKIENVW
-537 SSGYMLK
+537 
-544 GEQNIG
+544 
-550 GTKWYLDEKTG
+550 
-561 ALYTGWRAADNKW
+561 
-574 YYHNNY
+574 
-580 GYKTIGWQKVG
+580 
-591 GCWYYMNKKGE
+591 
-602 MLTGW
+602 
-607 QFIDGHWYYM
+607 
-617 NGSGVML
+617 
-624 AGWQFID
+624 
-631 SHWYYMNGNGAMLTG
+631 
-646 WQLIGGHWY
+646 
-655 YMNGSGKM
+655 
-663 LTGLQKIG
+663 
-671 NQTCYFNS
+671 
-679 SGWMLTGWQKIEN
+679 
-692 ILYYF
+692 YYF

-741 GYKIIGWQKV
+741 GYKTIGWQKV

-764 LRGWQFIGSHWYYM
+764 LTGWQFIGSHWYYM

-789 FIDSHW
+789 FIASHW
-795 YYMNGSGAMLTGWQF
+795 YY
-810 IGSHW
+810 I
-815 YYLNGSGAMLT
+815 NGSGAMLT

-878 EQMARWYT
+878 EQMARWYS

-1033 TAEGYGNKIRAQI
+1033 TSIGYGNKIRAQI
-1046 ESLKACKN
+1046 ESLKLSKV

>member
-8 SVIGLIAITVFC
+8 SVIGLIAIMVFC

-240 QELQQYYGIT
+240 QELEQYYGIT

-624 AGWQFID
+624 AGWQYID

>member
-1 MQIKKLR
+1 MQIKRLR

-39 NSLPEIEYLYIESP
+39 NLLPEIEYLYIESP

-202 KSNVVVVLDPGHDS
+202 KSNVIVVLDPGHDS
-216 SHTGASGYGVKE
+216 SHAGASGYGVKE

-240 QELQQYYGIT
+240 QELEQYYGIT

-408 NGKWKWK
+408 NGKWQWK
-415 DGSGKYIVDS
+415 DGSGKYVVNS
-425 WKFISDKWYFFDKNG
+425 WKYISDKWYYFDKNG
-440 YMLTGW
+440 Y
-446 QLIDGHW
+446 
-453 YYLNG
+453 
-458 SGAMLTGWQFI
+458 
-469 DGCWYYLNGSGAMLT
+469 MLT

-494 YLNGSGAMLTGLQ
+494 YMNGSGV
-507 NIGSHTCYFNSS
+507 
-519 GWMLTGW
+519 MLTGW
-526 QKIENIWYYFN
+526 QKIENIW
-537 SSGYMLK
+537 
-544 GEQNIG
+544 
-550 GTKWYLDEKTG
+550 
-561 ALYTGWRAADNKW
+561 
-574 YYHNNY
+574 
-580 GYKTIGWQKVG
+580 
-591 GCWYYMNKKGE
+591 
-602 MLTGW
+602 
-607 QFIDGHWYYM
+607 
-617 NGSGVML
+617 
-624 AGWQFID
+624 
-631 SHWYYMNGNGAMLTG
+631 
-646 WQLIGGHWY
+646 
-655 YMNGSGKM
+655 
-663 LTGLQKIG
+663 
-671 NQTCYFNS
+671 
-679 SGWMLTGWQKIEN
+679 
-692 ILYYF
+692 YYF

-711 GTKWYLDEKTGALYT
+711 GTKWYLDEQTGAWYT
-726 GWQFSDNKWHYHNNY
+726 GWRIVGNKWYYYDKY
-741 GYKIIGWQKV
+741 GYKTTGWQLIS
-751 GGCWY
+751 G
-756 YMNEKGEM
+756 
-764 LRGWQFIGSHWYYM
+764 HWYYM

-789 FIDSHW
+789 LISGHW
-795 YYMNGSGAMLTGWQF
+795 YYMNGSGVMLTGWQ
-810 IGSHW
+810 
-815 YYLNGSGAMLT
+815 Y
-826 GWQFIGN
+826 IGN

-844 NANPTSKPPIEG
+844 NPNPTSKPPIEG
-856 EPTEKPSVE
+856 EPTDKPSVE
-865 EYYTIEGENTVTV
+865 KYYTIEGENTVTV
-878 EQMARWYT
+878 EQMVRWYA

-895 DSYRSGGVNSLKE
+895 DSYRPGGVNSLEE

-960 ASGADF
+960 ALGADF

-1033 TAEGYGNKIRAQI
+1033 TSVGYGNKIRVQI
-1046 ESLKACKN
+1046 DSLKTSGV

>member
-1 MQIKKLR
+1 MQIKRLR

-39 NSLPEIEYLYIESP
+39 NSLPEVEYLYIESP
-53 DMGIRDT
+53 DMRIRDT

-216 SHTGASGYGVKE
+216 SHTGASGHGVRE
-228 QEATLKIAQYCK
+228 EVATLKIAQYCK
-240 QELQQYYGIT
+240 QELEQYGGVT
-250 VYMTREGA
+250 VYMTRTSA
-258 ECPYPETI
+258 ACPYPETI
-266 GVSNGNVRDI
+266 GVSKGNIKDI
-276 EKRVQWAAEKGA
+276 EKRVQWAASKGA
-288 SSFVSFHLNSSTSS
+288 SSFVSFHLNSASAAA
-302 SPKGAEVYYPSSSS
+302 KGAEVYYPSSSGE
-316 DGKSLAQKI
+316 GKALAQKI
-325 ENELVSLGL
+325 QNELTALGL
-334 YNRGVKKNDTYAV
+334 NDRKVKKGDTYAV

-415 DGSGKYIVDS
+415 DGSGKYVVNS
-425 WKFISDKWYFFDKNG
+425 WKLIADKWYHFDKSG
-440 YMLTGW
+440 YMQTGW
-446 QLIDGHW
+446 QYLDGHW

-507 NIGSHTCYFNSS
+507 KIGSQTCYFNVD
-519 GWMLTGW
+519 GWMLTSW
-526 QKIENIWYYFN
+526 QKIENVW
-537 SSGYMLK
+537 
-544 GEQNIG
+544 
-550 GTKWYLDEKTG
+550 
-561 ALYTGWRAADNKW
+561 
-574 YYHNNY
+574 
-580 GYKTIGWQKVG
+580 
-591 GCWYYMNKKGE
+591 
-602 MLTGW
+602 
-607 QFIDGHWYYM
+607 
-617 NGSGVML
+617 
-624 AGWQFID
+624 
-631 SHWYYMNGNGAMLTG
+631 
-646 WQLIGGHWY
+646 
-655 YMNGSGKM
+655 
-663 LTGLQKIG
+663 
-671 NQTCYFNS
+671 
-679 SGWMLTGWQKIEN
+679 
-692 ILYYF
+692 YYF

-741 GYKIIGWQKV
+741 GYKTIGWQKV

-764 LRGWQFIGSHWYYM
+764 LTGWQFIGSHWYYM

-1033 TAEGYGNKIRAQI
+1033 TSIGYGNKIRFQI
-1046 ESLKACKN
+1046 DSLKASGE

>member
-1 MQIKKLR
+1 MKIKRLR
-8 SVIGLIAITVFC
+8 SIVWLIAITVFC

-39 NSLPEIEYLYIESP
+39 NSLPEVEYLYIESP
-53 DMGIRDT
+53 DMRIRDT

-197 SRQAK
+197 SRQVK

-216 SHTGASGYGVKE
+216 SHTGASGHGVRE
-228 QEATLKIAQYCK
+228 EVATLKIAQYCK
-240 QELQQYYGIT
+240 QELEQYGGVT
-250 VYMTREGA
+250 VYMTRTSA
-258 ECPYPETI
+258 ACPYPETI
-266 GVSNGNVRDI
+266 GVSKGNIKDI
-276 EKRVQWAAEKGA
+276 EKRVQWAASKGA
-288 SSFVSFHLNSSTSS
+288 SSFVSFHLNSASAAA
-302 SPKGAEVYYPSSSS
+302 KGAEVYYPSSSS
-316 DGKSLAQKI
+316 EGKALAQKI
-325 ENELVSLGL
+325 QNELTALGL
-334 YNRGVKKNDTYAV
+334 NDRKVKKGDTYAV
-347 IKNSIRNGFPGL
+347 VKNSIRNGFPGL
-359 IIEHAFVSNSGDA
+359 IIEHAFVSNSSDA
-372 SKYLSSDAKLR
+372 SNYLSSDAKLR
-383 SLGIA
+383 SLGVA

-399 SKGVWELAS
+399 SKGEWEFI

-415 DGSGKYIVDS
+415 ESSGKYVVNS
-425 WKFISDKWYFFDKNG
+425 WKLIADKWYHFDKSG
-440 YMLTGW
+440 YMQTGW
-446 QLIDGHW
+446 QYLDGYW

-469 DGCWYYLNGSGAMLT
+469 DGCWYYLNGSGAMQT

-494 YLNGSGAMLTGLQ
+494 YLNRSGA
-507 NIGSHTCYFNSS
+507 
-519 GWMLTGW
+519 
-526 QKIENIWYYFN
+526 
-537 SSGYMLK
+537 
-544 GEQNIG
+544 
-550 GTKWYLDEKTG
+550 
-561 ALYTGWRAADNKW
+561 
-574 YYHNNY
+574 
-580 GYKTIGWQKVG
+580 
-591 GCWYYMNKKGE
+591 
-602 MLTGW
+602 
-607 QFIDGHWYYM
+607 
-617 NGSGVML
+617 
-624 AGWQFID
+624 
-631 SHWYYMNGNGAMLTG
+631 
-646 WQLIGGHWY
+646 
-655 YMNGSGKM
+655 M

-679 SGWMLTGWQKIEN
+679 SGWMLTGWQEIEN
-692 ILYYF
+692 IKYYF

-711 GTKWYLDEKTGALYT
+711 GTKWYLDEQTGALHTGWRILENKWFYYNSYGYKTT
-726 GWQFSDNKWHYHNNY
+726 GWQYVGGRWYYMNGK
-741 GYKIIGWQKV
+741 GEMLTGWQKV
-751 GGCWY
+751 GNSWY
-756 YMNEKGEM
+756 YLN
-764 LRGWQFIGSHWYYM
+764 R
-778 NGSGAMLTGWQ
+778 SGAMLTGWQ
-789 FIDSHW
+789 FV
-795 YYMNGSGAMLTGWQF
+795 
-810 IGSHW
+810 GSHW

-826 GWQFIGN
+826 GWQLIGGHWYYLSGSGVMLTGWQYIGN
-833 KWYYLESSGVW
+833 SWYYLEPSGVW
-844 NANPTSKPPIEG
+844 NSNPTSKPPIQENPS
-856 EPTEKPSVE
+856 EKPTDKPSVE
-865 EYYTIEGENTVTV
+865 NYYTLEGESTVSV
-878 EQMARWYT
+878 EQMAKWYIAK
-886 ENSPITFPV
+886 SPIDFPV
-895 DSYRSGGVNSLKE
+895 DSYRSGGVNSLE
-908 FCQIYYE
+908 ELCQIYYE

-990 DTITEKTLANLC
+990 ADITEKTLANPC

-1007 KYVTKGCAK
+1007 KYVTKGCAE

-1023 KENPQGLGWA
+1023 KENPKGLGWA
-1033 TAEGYGNKIRAQI
+1033 TSVGYGNKIRAQI
-1046 ESLKACKN
+1046 ESLKLSKV

>member
-1 MQIKKLR
+1 MQIKRLR

-39 NSLPEIEYLYIESP
+39 NSLPEVEYLYIESP
-53 DMGIRDT
+53 DMRIRDT

-197 SRQAK
+197 SRQVK

-216 SHTGASGYGVKE
+216 SHTGASGHGVRE
-228 QEATLKIAQYCK
+228 EVATLKIAQYCK
-240 QELQQYYGIT
+240 QELEQYGGVT
-250 VYMTREGA
+250 VYMTRTSA
-258 ECPYPETI
+258 ACPYPETI
-266 GVSNGNVRDI
+266 GVSKGNIKDI
-276 EKRVQWAAEKGA
+276 EKRVQWAASKGA
-288 SSFVSFHLNSSTSS
+288 SSFVSFHLNSASAAA
-302 SPKGAEVYYPSSSS
+302 KGAEVYYPSSSS
-316 DGKSLAQKI
+316 EGKALAQKI
-325 ENELVSLGL
+325 QNELTALGL
-334 YNRGVKKNDTYAV
+334 NDRKVKKGDTYAV
-347 IKNSIRNGFPGL
+347 VKNSIRNGFPGL
-359 IIEHAFVSNSGDA
+359 IIEHAFVSNSSDA
-372 SKYLSSDAKLR
+372 SNYLSSDAKLR
-383 SLGIA
+383 SLGVA

-399 SKGVWELAS
+399 SKGEWEFI

-415 DGSGKYIVDS
+415 EGSGNYVVNS
-425 WKFISDKWYFFDKNG
+425 WKLIADKWYYFDKNG
-440 YMLTGW
+440 YMQTGW
-446 QLIDGHW
+446 QFIGNHW
-453 YYLNG
+453 YYMSG
-458 SGAMLTGWQFI
+458 SGTMLTGWQFI
-469 DGCWYYLNGSGAMLT
+469 DGYWYYMNGSGAMLT

-494 YLNGSGAMLTGLQ
+494 YLN
-507 NIGSHTCYFNSS
+507 
-519 GWMLTGW
+519 
-526 QKIENIWYYFN
+526 E
-537 SSGYMLK
+537 
-544 GEQNIG
+544 
-550 GTKWYLDEKTG
+550 
-561 ALYTGWRAADNKW
+561 
-574 YYHNNY
+574 
-580 GYKTIGWQKVG
+580 
-591 GCWYYMNKKGE
+591 
-602 MLTGW
+602 
-607 QFIDGHWYYM
+607 
-617 NGSGVML
+617 
-624 AGWQFID
+624 
-631 SHWYYMNGNGAMLTG
+631 
-646 WQLIGGHWY
+646 
-655 YMNGSGKM
+655 SGKM
-663 LTGLQKIG
+663 LKGLQKIG

-692 ILYYF
+692 IWYYF
-697 NGSGYMLKGEQNIG
+697 NGSGYMVKGEQKIG
-711 GTKWYLDEKTGALYT
+711 GTKWYLDEQTGALTT
-726 GWQFSDNKWHYHNNY
+726 GWKIVDNKWFYYNSN
-741 GYKIIGWQKV
+741 GYRTTGWQKV
-751 GGCWY
+751 SGHWY
-756 YMNEKGEM
+756 YMNKDGVM
-764 LRGWQFIGSHWYYM
+764 LTGWQYLSGHWYYMNKDGVMLTGWQCLSGSWYYMNKDGVMLTGWQYLSGHWYYM

-789 FIDSHW
+789 
-795 YYMNGSGAMLTGWQF
+795 Y
-810 IGSHW
+810 
-815 YYLNGSGAMLT
+815 
-826 GWQFIGN
+826 IGN
-833 KWYYLESSGVW
+833 KWYYFESSGVW
-844 NANPTSKPPIEG
+844 NSNPSNKPPVQEQ
-856 EPTEKPSVE
+856 PSEKPSDKPSQSPSDKPTVE
-865 EYYTIEGENTVTV
+865 DYYTIEGESSVTV
-878 EQMARWYT
+878 EQMMKWYD
-886 ENSPITFPV
+886 EKSPIDFPV
-895 DSYRSGGVNSLKE
+895 DAYRLGGVNSLKD

-955 ATDGG
+955 AIDGG

-966 SKYGTEGVRMGIRA
+966 SKYREEGVRMGIRA

-990 DTITEKTLANLC
+990 DTVTENTLANPC

-1007 KYVTKGCAK
+1007 KYVTKGCAE

-1033 TAEGYGNKIRAQI
+1033 TMKGYGNKIRAQI
-1046 ESLKACKN
+1046 ENLKACKV

>member
-778 NGSGAMLTGWQ
+778 NGSGAMLRGWQ

>member
-1 MQIKKLR
+1 MQIKRLR

-39 NSLPEIEYLYIESP
+39 NSLPEVEYLYIESP
-53 DMGIRDT
+53 DMRIRDT

-202 KSNVVVVLDPGHDS
+202 KSNVIVVLDPGHDS
-216 SHTGASGYGVKE
+216 SHAGASGYGVKE

-240 QELQQYYGIT
+240 QELEQYYGIT

-408 NGKWKWK
+408 NGKWQWK
-415 DGSGKYIVDS
+415 DGSGKYVVNS
-425 WKFISDKWYFFDKNG
+425 WKYISDKWYYFDKNG
-440 YMLTGW
+440 Y
-446 QLIDGHW
+446 
-453 YYLNG
+453 
-458 SGAMLTGWQFI
+458 
-469 DGCWYYLNGSGAMLT
+469 MLT

-494 YLNGSGAMLTGLQ
+494 YMNGSGV
-507 NIGSHTCYFNSS
+507 
-519 GWMLTGW
+519 MLTGW

-550 GTKWYLDEKTG
+550 GTKWYLDEQTG
-561 ALYTGWRAADNKW
+561 AWYTGWRIVENKW
-574 YYHNNY
+574 YYYNNY
-580 GYKTIGWQKVG
+580 GYKI
-591 GCWYYMNKKGE
+591 
-602 MLTGW
+602 
-607 QFIDGHWYYM
+607 
-617 NGSGVML
+617 
-624 AGWQFID
+624 
-631 SHWYYMNGNGAMLTG
+631 TG

-655 YMNGSGKM
+655 YMNESGVM
-663 LTGLQKIG
+663 LTGLQNIG
-671 NQTCYFNS
+671 SQTCYFNS

-692 ILYYF
+692 IWYYF

-711 GTKWYLDEKTGALYT
+711 GTKWYLDEQTGAWYT
-726 GWQFSDNKWHYHNNY
+726 GWRIVGNKWYYYDKY
-741 GYKIIGWQKV
+741 GYKTTGWQLIS
-751 GGCWY
+751 G
-756 YMNEKGEM
+756 
-764 LRGWQFIGSHWYYM
+764 HWYYM

-789 FIDSHW
+789 LISGHW
-795 YYMNGSGAMLTGWQF
+795 YYMNGSGAMLTGWQL
-810 IGSHW
+810 ISGHW
-815 YYLNGSGAMLT
+815 YYMNGSGVMLT
-826 GWQFIGN
+826 GWQYIGN

-844 NANPTSKPPIEG
+844 NPNPTSKPPIEG
-856 EPTEKPSVE
+856 EPTDKPSVE
-865 EYYTIEGENTVTV
+865 KYYTIEGENTVTV
-878 EQMARWYT
+878 EQMVRWYA

-895 DSYRSGGVNSLKE
+895 DSYRPGGVNSLEE

-960 ASGADF
+960 ALGADF

-1033 TAEGYGNKIRAQI
+1033 TSVGYGNKIRVQI
-1046 ESLKACKN
+1046 DSLKTSGV

>member
-1 MQIKKLR
+1 MQIKRLR

-39 NSLPEIEYLYIESP
+39 NSLPEVEYLYIESP
-53 DMGIRDT
+53 DMRIRDT

-216 SHTGASGYGVKE
+216 SHTGASGHGVRE
-228 QEATLKIAQYCK
+228 EVATLKIAQYCK
-240 QELQQYYGIT
+240 QELEQYGGVT
-250 VYMTREGA
+250 VYMTRTSA
-258 ECPYPETI
+258 ACPYPETI
-266 GVSNGNVRDI
+266 GVSKGNIKDI
-276 EKRVQWAAEKGA
+276 EKRVQWAASKGA
-288 SSFVSFHLNSSTSS
+288 SSFVSFHLNSASAAA
-302 SPKGAEVYYPSSSS
+302 KGAEVYYPSSSGE
-316 DGKSLAQKI
+316 GKALAQKI
-325 ENELVSLGL
+325 QNELTALGL
-334 YNRGVKKNDTYAV
+334 NDRKVKKGDTYAV

-415 DGSGKYIVDS
+415 DGSGKYVVNS
-425 WKFISDKWYFFDKNG
+425 WKLIADKWYHFDKSG
-440 YMLTGW
+440 YMQTGW
-446 QLIDGHW
+446 QYLDGHW

-507 NIGSHTCYFNSS
+507 KIGSQTCYFNDS
-519 GWMLTGW
+519 GWMLIGW

-537 SSGYMLK
+537 DSGYMLK

-550 GTKWYLDEKTG
+550 GIKWYLDEQTG
-561 ALYTGWRAADNKW
+561 ALNTGWRLVDNKW
-574 YYHNNY
+574 YYYNSY
-580 GYKTIGWQKVG
+580 GYKTTGWQYVG
-591 GCWYYMNKKGE
+591 GRWYYMNEKGE

-607 QFIDGHWYYM
+607 KKVGNSWYYM
-617 NGSGVML
+617 NESGAML
-624 AGWQFID
+624 TDWQFID

-646 WQLIGGHWY
+646 WQYLDGHWY
-655 YMNGSGKM
+655 YLNGSGAM

-671 NQTCYFNS
+671 SQTCYFNVD
-679 SGWMLTGWQKIEN
+679 GWMLTSWQKIEN
-692 ILYYF
+692 VWYYF

-741 GYKIIGWQKV
+741 GYKTIGWQKV

-764 LRGWQFIGSHWYYM
+764 LTGWQFIGSHWYYM

-795 YYMNGSGAMLTGWQF
+795 YYM
-810 IGSHW
+810 
-815 YYLNGSGAMLT
+815 NGSGAMLT

-1033 TAEGYGNKIRAQI
+1033 TSIGYGNKIRFQI
-1046 ESLKACKN
+1046 DSLKASGE

>member
-1 MQIKKLR
+1 MQIKRLR

-39 NSLPEIEYLYIESP
+39 NLLPEIEYLYIESP

-216 SHTGASGYGVKE
+216 SHAGASGYGVKE

-240 QELQQYYGIT
+240 QELEQYYGIT

-408 NGKWKWK
+408 NGKWQWK
-415 DGSGKYIVDS
+415 DGSGKYVVNS
-425 WKFISDKWYFFDKNG
+425 WKYISDKWYYFDKNG

-446 QLIDGHW
+446 QYLDGHW
-453 YYLNG
+453 YYMNG
-458 SGAMLTGWQFI
+458 SGVMLTGWQSL
-469 DGCWYYLNGSGAMLT
+469 DGYWYYMNESGVMLT

-494 YLNGSGAMLTGLQ
+494 YLSGSGKMLTGLQ

-550 GTKWYLDEKTG
+550 GTKWYLDEQTG
-561 ALYTGWRAADNKW
+561 AWYTGWRIVENKW
-574 YYHNNY
+574 YYYNNY
-580 GYKTIGWQKVG
+580 GYKI
-591 GCWYYMNKKGE
+591 
-602 MLTGW
+602 
-607 QFIDGHWYYM
+607 
-617 NGSGVML
+617 
-624 AGWQFID
+624 
-631 SHWYYMNGNGAMLTG
+631 TG

-655 YMNGSGKM
+655 YMNESGVM
-663 LTGLQKIG
+663 LTGLQNIG
-671 NQTCYFNS
+671 SQTCYFNS

-692 ILYYF
+692 IWYYF

-711 GTKWYLDEKTGALYT
+711 GTKWYLDEQTGAWYT
-726 GWQFSDNKWHYHNNY
+726 GWRIVGNKWYYYDKY
-741 GYKIIGWQKV
+741 GYKTTGWQLIS
-751 GGCWY
+751 G
-756 YMNEKGEM
+756 
-764 LRGWQFIGSHWYYM
+764 HWYYM

-789 FIDSHW
+789 
-795 YYMNGSGAMLTGWQF
+795 Y
-810 IGSHW
+810 
-815 YYLNGSGAMLT
+815 
-826 GWQFIGN
+826 IGN

-844 NANPTSKPPIEG
+844 NPNPTSKPPIEG
-856 EPTEKPSVE
+856 EPTDKPSVE
-865 EYYTIEGENTVTV
+865 KYYTIEGENTVTV
-878 EQMARWYT
+878 EQMVRWYA

-895 DSYRSGGVNSLKE
+895 DSYRPGGVNSLEE

-960 ASGADF
+960 ALGADF

-990 DTITEKTLANLC
+990 DTITEKTLANFC

-1033 TAEGYGNKIRAQI
+1033 TSVGYGNKIRVQI
-1046 ESLKACKN
+1046 DSLKTSGV

>member
-1 MQIKKLR
+1 MQIKRLR

-39 NSLPEIEYLYIESP
+39 NLLPEIEYLYIESP

-216 SHTGASGYGVKE
+216 SHAGASGYGVKE

-240 QELQQYYGIT
+240 QELEQYYGIT

-258 ECPYPETI
+258 ECPYPKTI

-408 NGKWKWK
+408 NGKWQWK
-415 DGSGKYIVDS
+415 DGSGKYVVNS
-425 WKFISDKWYFFDKNG
+425 WKYISDKWYYFDKNG

-655 YMNGSGKM
+655 YMN
-663 LTGLQKIG
+663 
-671 NQTCYFNS
+671 
-679 SGWMLTGWQKIEN
+679 
-692 ILYYF
+692 
-697 NGSGYMLKGEQNIG
+697 
-711 GTKWYLDEKTGALYT
+711 
-726 GWQFSDNKWHYHNNY
+726 
-741 GYKIIGWQKV
+741 
-751 GGCWY
+751 
-756 YMNEKGEM
+756 EKGEM

-865 EYYTIEGENTVTV
+865 ESYTIEGEITVSV

-990 DTITEKTLANLC
+990 DTITEKTLANFC